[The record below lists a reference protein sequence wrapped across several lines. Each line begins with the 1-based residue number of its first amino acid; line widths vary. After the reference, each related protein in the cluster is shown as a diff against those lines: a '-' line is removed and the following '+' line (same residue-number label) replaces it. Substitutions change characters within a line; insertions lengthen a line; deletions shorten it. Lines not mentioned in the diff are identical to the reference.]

1 MLNDVKTI
9 IGLAVLRAK
18 PQDLSA
24 SRGLLAAAVALDAGV
39 NFAMNELDTALGQK
53 FVTVGVQV
61 LLLGAFAYGALQWRG
76 FGNRFL
82 QTATALFG
90 TSIITSLVAWAAL
103 SPLGPEP
110 QFTSTYARLVLVT
123 LSFWT
128 LAVMANILRYALE
141 VSLAVAALL
150 SFTYAMVGA
159 VMLLT
164 VVGGGT

>member
-1 MLNDVKTI
+1 MLNDVKII

-18 PQDLSA
+18 PQDLHA
-24 SRGLLAAAVALDAGV
+24 SRALLATVVALDAAV
-39 NFAMNELDTALGQK
+39 NFAMNEFNAAVGQK
-53 FVTVGVQV
+53 LATVGLQV

-110 QFTSTYARLVLVT
+110 QFTSTYVRLVLVA

-128 LAVMANILRYALE
+128 LAVMANILRHALE
-141 VSLAVAALL
+141 VSLVVAALL

-159 VMLLT
+159 VLVLA
-164 VVGGGT
+164 VVGGGS

>member
-9 IGLAVLRAK
+9 VGLAVLRAQ

-24 SRGLLAAAVALDAGV
+24 SRTLLAITVLLDAGV
-39 NFAMNELDTALGQK
+39 NFAMNEIHTTLGQK
-53 FVTVGVQV
+53 FVTVSVQV
-61 LLLGAFAYGALQWRG
+61 LLLAAFAYGALQWRG

-90 TSIITSLVAWAAL
+90 TSVITSLVAWAAL
-103 SPLGPEP
+103 SPLGPTP
-110 QFTSTYARLVLVT
+110 DFASAYARLVLLT

-128 LAVMANILRYALE
+128 LAVMANILRHALE
-141 VSLAVAALL
+141 VSLLVAALL

-159 VMLLT
+159 VLLLT
-164 VVGGGT
+164 VAGGSP

>member
-1 MLNDVKTI
+1 MVNDVKTI

-18 PQDLSA
+18 PQDLRA
-24 SRGLLAAAVALDAGV
+24 SQALLATVVALDAAV
-39 NFAMNELDTALGQK
+39 NFAMNEFNAAVGQK
-53 FVTVGVQV
+53 LAIVGVQV

-110 QFTSTYARLVLVT
+110 QFTSTYVRLVLVA

-128 LAVMANILRYALE
+128 LAVMANILRHALE
-141 VSLAVAALL
+141 ISLLVAALL

-159 VMLLT
+159 VLLLA
-164 VVGGGT
+164 VAGGGS